1 MHQYEVMV
9 ILDPSVEEK
18 TVEPSIDK
26 FLNVIRTA
34 KGTIDSVSIWGRRRL
49 AYEIKK
55 QTEGIYA
62 VINMTAP
69 SEAVIE
75 LDRQLNISEAV
86 MRTKVLRA
94 EDVQFTITPIEYSP
108 ERPARKPYAKKG
120 DSDSRSDSRSEG
132 RSDSRSDSKPSY
144 KKEEAAAEV
153 AAVVE

>member
-108 ERPARKPYAKKG
+108 EKPSRKPYAKKS
-120 DSDSRSDSRSEG
+120 DSDSKY
-132 RSDSRSDSKPSY
+132 SDSKPY
-144 KKEEAAAEV
+144 AKKEESSSEAE
-153 AAVVE
+153 AVVE

>member
-62 VINMTAP
+62 VITMTAP
-69 SEAVIE
+69 SDAVIE

-108 ERPARKPYAKKG
+108 EKPARKPYAKKS
-120 DSDSRSDSRSEG
+120 DSDSKYT
-132 RSDSRSDSKPSY
+132 DSKPYS
-144 KKEEAAAEV
+144 KKEESSSEAE
-153 AAVVE
+153 AVVE

>member
-9 ILDPSVEEK
+9 ILNPSVEEK

-94 EDVQFTITPIEYSP
+94 EEVKFTITPIEYSP
-108 ERPARKPYAKKG
+108 EKPARKPYAKKS
-120 DSDSRSDSRSEG
+120 DSDSKY
-132 RSDSRSDSKPSY
+132 SDSKPY
-144 KKEEAAAEV
+144 AKKEEPSSEAE
-153 AAVVE
+153 AVVE

>member
-62 VINMTAP
+62 VITMTAP
-69 SEAVIE
+69 SDAVIE

-108 ERPARKPYAKKG
+108 EKPARKPYAKKS
-120 DSDSRSDSRSEG
+120 DSDSKY
-132 RSDSRSDSKPSY
+132 SDSKPY
-144 KKEEAAAEV
+144 AKKEESSSESE
-153 AAVVE
+153 AVVE

>member
-62 VINMTAP
+62 VITMTAP
-69 SEAVIE
+69 SDAVIE

-108 ERPARKPYAKKG
+108 EKPARKPYAKKS
-120 DSDSRSDSRSEG
+120 DSDSKYSDSNA
-132 RSDSRSDSKPSY
+132 Y
-144 KKEEAAAEV
+144 AKKEESSSEV

>member
-1 MHQYEVMV
+1 
-9 ILDPSVEEK
+9 
-18 TVEPSIDK
+18 
-26 FLNVIRTA
+26 
-34 KGTIDSVSIWGRRRL
+34 L

-144 KKEEAAAEV
+144 KKEEAVAEV

>member
-9 ILDPSVEEK
+9 ILDPTVEEK
-18 TVEPSIDK
+18 TVEPSIQK
-26 FLNVIRTA
+26 FLKVITEA
-34 KGTIDSVSIWGRRRL
+34 KGTIDSLSIWGRRRL

-62 VINMTAP
+62 VITMTAP

-120 DSDSRSDSRSEG
+120 DSDSRSDP

-153 AAVVE
+153 EAAESVAE

>member
-62 VINMTAP
+62 VITMTAP
-69 SEAVIE
+69 SDAVIE

-108 ERPARKPYAKKG
+108 EKPARKPYAKKS
-120 DSDSRSDSRSEG
+120 DSDSKY
-132 RSDSRSDSKPSY
+132 SDSKPY
-144 KKEEAAAEV
+144 AKKEESSSEV

>member
-9 ILDPSVEEK
+9 ILNPSVEEK

-94 EDVQFTITPIEYSP
+94 EEVKFTITPIEYSP
-108 ERPARKPYAKKG
+108 EKPARKPYAKKS
-120 DSDSRSDSRSEG
+120 DSDSKY
-132 RSDSRSDSKPSY
+132 SDSKPY
-144 KKEEAAAEV
+144 AKKEESSSEAE
-153 AAVVE
+153 AVVE